1 MVVMVPE
8 ALALTIQPRHDPRAS
23 GPLTTPEPIPIAWI
37 VPLRFS
43 NRTMLKEPVNVPPPT
58 TVPVN
63 GTMSFAE
70 DDFEP
75 LSSFDFESSALATDK
90 GPIAV
95 AKITTLSRVDRT
107 LMLSFAYH
115 GPS

>member
-1 MVVMVPE
+1 
-8 ALALTIQPRHDPRAS
+8 
-23 GPLTTPEPIPIAWI
+23 
-37 VPLRFS
+37 
-43 NRTMLKEPVNVPPPT
+43 MLKEPVNVPPPT

>member
-1 MVVMVPE
+1 
-8 ALALTIQPRHDPRAS
+8 
-23 GPLTTPEPIPIAWI
+23 
-37 VPLRFS
+37 
-43 NRTMLKEPVNVPPPT
+43 
-58 TVPVN
+58 
-63 GTMSFAE
+63 MSFAE